1 MTASPFDRPA
11 YLEKFGLKEPP
22 YSTNPDERF
31 LFLTDNYQEAI
42 AMAARVITQHE
53 GAAVIY
59 GEKGLGKTTIM
70 RRLVTE
76 MTNMPERFH
85 IATIEAGE
93 HCPTPFQLVEEVI
106 EGFGGVCHANNRKGR
121 YDQLKKI
128 LLDDYARGITPVL
141 LIDEAQQLEAK
152 ALESLRGYLNFETG
166 TEKVLQIILF
176 ALPIIVRKLAYAP
189 SLRNR
194 LVRTE
199 LERMKQTEMMEMLR
213 WRFIQ
218 AGGKVFP
225 FETPALEALY
235 QLTKGHPRSVCGIA
249 VLSLEV
255 ASARNT
261 FVTPEIIQEASGKRF
276 VD

>member
-1 MTASPFDRPA
+1 MPVSPFDKPP

-42 AMAARVITQHE
+42 AMAAHVISQHE
-53 GAAVIY
+53 GAALIY

-70 RRLVTE
+70 RRLVSE
-76 MTNMPERFH
+76 MTNLPDRFH
-85 IATIEAGE
+85 MATIEAGE
-93 HCPTPFQLVEEVI
+93 HCPTPFQLVQEVI
-106 EGFGGVCHANNRKGR
+106 EGFGGECRSNNRKGR
-121 YDQLKKI
+121 YDQLKQI
-128 LLDDYARGITPVL
+128 LLADFSKGITPVL

-194 LVRTE
+194 LIRTE
-199 LERMKQTEMMEMLR
+199 LERMKHDEMIEMLR

-225 FETPALEALY
+225 FEPQALEELY
-235 QLTKGHPRSVCGIA
+235 HLTKGHPRSVCGIA

-255 ASARNT
+255 AAARNT
-261 FVTPEIIQEASGKRF
+261 FITPEIVKEASSKRF

>member
-1 MTASPFDRPA
+1 MPTSPFDKPA

-31 LFLTDNYQEAI
+31 LFLTDNYQDAI
-42 AMAARVITQHE
+42 AMAAHVITQHE
-53 GAAVIY
+53 GAALIY

-70 RRLVTE
+70 RRLVSE
-76 MTNMPERFH
+76 MTNLPDRFH

-93 HCPTPFQLVEEVI
+93 HCPTPFQLVQEVI
-106 EGFGGVCHANNRKGR
+106 EGFGGECRSNNRKGR
-121 YDQLKKI
+121 YDQLKQV
-128 LLDDYARGITPVL
+128 LLADFSKGITPVL

-194 LVRTE
+194 LIRTE
-199 LERMKQTEMMEMLR
+199 LQRMKHDEMIEMLR

-225 FETPALEALY
+225 FEPQALEELY

-255 ASARNT
+255 AAARNT
-261 FVTPEIIQEASGKRF
+261 FITPEIVSEASSKRF